1 MENTNIVSFPKMRKV
16 NIGIIMFFVLI
27 IFYLCGIM
35 YSYFTSKHIVS
46 YQVLNSSLS
55 TENTFTGLALR
66 NETVFYTNKSGYINY
81 YAREASKVGYGN
93 LVYSIDTDG
102 SVKELITSNLTDN
115 VSDLTEEELSLLKSK
130 ISGFVSNFH
139 QNNYI
144 DTYQIKYTIQ
154 NDISKILS
162 DTISQSLENSGN
174 VHFSYTNRPGYVI
187 YSVDG
192 YENLTAK
199 DITSEIMSQRNYN
212 KQNLIAGN
220 ETKEGDPAYKLCTS
234 EEWSIVIECSEAYA
248 DKLLAEEYV
257 LVKFEKNQETSW
269 GYVEKYNNPDGKT
282 YISLTFNNSAI
293 TFCTERFIDIEIIL
307 EKETGL
313 KIPNTAIVEKEF
325 FLIPANYVMLGS
337 NSTTEYQVS
346 RVTYNS
352 KGERVAESI
361 DISIYNYD
369 EANEVYYVDDEILRK
384 DDVLC
389 SEDSLIDTYVV
400 QKTGTLIGVYN
411 INKGY
416 ADFKQII
423 ILSQNDEYSI
433 VASNT
438 DYGLSMYDYIVLDAK
453 VVNENDFIY
462 E

>member
-1 MENTNIVSFPKMRKV
+1 MENNNVVSFPKLRKV
-16 NIGIIMFFVLI
+16 NVGIIMFFILI

-55 TENTFTGLALR
+55 TENTYTGIAIR
-66 NETVFYTNKSGYINY
+66 KETVFNAPKSGYINY
-81 YAREASKVGYGN
+81 YAREATKVGYGN
-93 LVYSIDTDG
+93 LVYSVDKDG
-102 SVKELITSNLTDN
+102 SIKDLITSNMTDN
-115 VSDLTEEELSLLKSK
+115 VSSLSDDELALLKSE
-130 ISGFVSNFH
+130 ITGFVSNFYPD
-139 QNNYI
+139 NYS
-144 DTYQIKYTIQ
+144 DTYELKYTIQ

-162 DTISQSLENSGN
+162 ESISHTLENSSN
-174 VHFSYTNRPGYVI
+174 VFFSYADQPGYVI

-192 YENLTAK
+192 YENLLVK
-199 DITSEIMSQRNYN
+199 DVTQDIMNQKNYD
-212 KQNLIAGN
+212 KQNLIVGTEIN
-220 ETKEGDPAYKLCTS
+220 EGEPAYKLCTS
-234 EEWSIVIECSEAYA
+234 ERWSIVIECSEAYA
-248 DKLLAEEYV
+248 EKLLEEEYV

-269 GYVEKYNNPDGKT
+269 AYVTRHDNADGKT
-282 YISLTFNNSAI
+282 YIALTFNNSVI
-293 TFCTERFIDIEIIL
+293 SFCTERFVDIEIIL

-325 FLIPANYVMLGS
+325 FLIPAKYVMLGA
-337 NSTTEYQVS
+337 NSTSDYMVNRVS
-346 RVTYNS
+346 YNS
-352 KGERVAESI
+352 NGERVSESI
-361 DISIYNYD
+361 AISIYNYD
-369 EANEVYYVDDEILRK
+369 EANEIYYVDDEILRK

-389 SEDSLIDTYVV
+389 SEDSLIDTCVV

>member
-1 MENTNIVSFPKMRKV
+1 MENNIITFPKFRKV
-16 NIGIIMFFVLI
+16 NIGILMFFALI

-35 YSYFTSKHIVS
+35 YSHFTSKHIVS

-55 TENTFTGLALR
+55 TENTYTGLAIR
-66 NETVFYTNKSGYINY
+66 EEVVVNAKKSGYINY
-81 YAREASKVGYGN
+81 YARETTKLGTNN
-93 LVYSIDTDG
+93 LVYSIDKDG
-102 SVKELITSNLTDN
+102 SVKDLIASNLTDN
-115 VSDLTEEELSLLKSK
+115 ISSLKDEELSVLKSE
-130 ISGFVSNFH
+130 ITGFVSNFSPT
-139 QNNYI
+139 NYA
-144 DTYQIKYTIQ
+144 DTYQLKYTIQ

-162 DTISQSLENSGN
+162 ETISQSLGNSSN
-174 VHFSYTNRPGYVI
+174 VYFSYVSEPGYVI

-192 YENLTAK
+192 YEDLLVKEVTK
-199 DITSEIMSQRNYN
+199 EDMHPQNYE
-212 KQNLIAGN
+212 KSNLIAGS
-220 ETKEGDPAYKLCTS
+220 EIAEGEPAYKLCTS
-234 EEWSIVIECSEAYA
+234 ERWSLVIECSDAYA
-248 DKLLAEEYV
+248 DKLLEEEYV
-257 LVKFEKNQETSW
+257 LVKFEKNQDTSW
-269 GYVEKYNNPDGKT
+269 AYVTEHNNADGNR
-282 YISLTFNNSAI
+282 YIALTFNNSVL

-307 EKETGL
+307 EKESGL

-325 FLIPANYVMLGS
+325 FLIPDKYVLLGS
-337 NSTTEYQVS
+337 NSTSNYVVK
-346 RVTYNS
+346 RVTYDS
-352 KGERVAESI
+352 KGTRIEESI

-369 EANEVYYVDDEILRK
+369 EANGVYYVDDEILRK
-384 DDVLC
+384 DDILC
-389 SEDSLIDTYVV
+389 SDDSIIDTYVV

-433 VASNT
+433 IESNT